1 MMNNLE
7 MNATNQQVEY
17 YLIDIVNFS
26 KKIYIR
32 SSNYRKNGIISNTQF

>member
-26 KKIYIR
+26 KKFIFEVA
-32 SSNYRKNGIISNTQF
+32 IIVKRHYF